1 VETGS
6 LSCCGRL
13 ISTRSGTSAGLFVG
27 TPGHVDRAVRGRAG
41 AGLAR
46 QALRGRLAEATGR
59 RIPVV
64 ALPFVNQALAANT
77 VYAESLA
84 RLRRDGVR
92 DPGGVPYR

>member
-6 LSCCGRL
+6 SGCCGRL
-13 ISTRSGTSAGLFVG
+13 ISTRSGTSARLFVG
-27 TPGHVDRAVRGRAG
+27 TPGHVVRAVRGRAG
-41 AGLAR
+41 VGLAR
-46 QALRGRLAEATGR
+46 QALRGLLAEATD
-59 RIPVV
+59 
-64 ALPFVNQALAANT
+64 QALAANT